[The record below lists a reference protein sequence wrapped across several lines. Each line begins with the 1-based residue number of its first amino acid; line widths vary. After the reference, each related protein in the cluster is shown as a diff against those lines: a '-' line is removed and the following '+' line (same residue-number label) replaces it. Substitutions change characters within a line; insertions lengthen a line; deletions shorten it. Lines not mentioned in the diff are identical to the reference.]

1 MRREGEGGKLALD
14 VQIREER
21 DVENF
26 LRQTKIK
33 GGGIGIKFI
42 SFFFTTVTTLHTYL
56 DVPHGY
62 NSQKYV

>member
-1 MRREGEGGKLALD
+1 MCREEEGGKLALD

-21 DVENF
+21 GVENF

-42 SFFFTTVTTLHTYL
+42 SFFFYHCNHSPYIFGRS
-56 DVPHGY
+56 PRI
-62 NSQKYV
+62 

>member
-1 MRREGEGGKLALD
+1 MWSDRIYFNINLIKLVCREEEGGKLALD

-21 DVENF
+21 GVENF

-42 SFFFTTVTTLHTYL
+42 SFFVHFLFFL
-56 DVPHGY
+56 
-62 NSQKYV
+62 S